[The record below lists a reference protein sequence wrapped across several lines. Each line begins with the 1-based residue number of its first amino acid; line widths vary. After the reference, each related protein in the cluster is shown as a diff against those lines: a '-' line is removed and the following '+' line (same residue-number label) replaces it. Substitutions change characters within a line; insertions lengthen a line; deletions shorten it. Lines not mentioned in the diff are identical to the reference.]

1 MSVAERRYKKRSRQ
15 GTLTAE
21 QIKQLKSDLFTLV
34 DGKNNPKSVERLKD
48 ELVALCGWDKYK
60 INGPRPYVENCLES
74 LENEGL
80 IKSQLEEQEDVEVRT
95 ETPHP
100 LMRDP
105 FTVRARYS
113 YWKVGR

>member
-1 MSVAERRYKKRSRQ
+1 MSVTERQYKARSRQ

-34 DGKNNPKSVERLKD
+34 DGKNNLKSVERLKD
-48 ELVALCGWDKYK
+48 ELVAFCGWDKYK

-80 IKSQLEEQEDVEVRT
+80 ITSQLEEQEDVEIRT

-100 LMRDP
+100 LLRDP
-105 FTVRARYS
+105 FLFRSRCS
-113 YWKVGR
+113 YWRVRN